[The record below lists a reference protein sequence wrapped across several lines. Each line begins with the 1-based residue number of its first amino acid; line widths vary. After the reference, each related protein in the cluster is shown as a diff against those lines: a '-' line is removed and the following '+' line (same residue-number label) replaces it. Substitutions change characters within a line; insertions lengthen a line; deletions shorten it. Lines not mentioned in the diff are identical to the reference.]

1 VRGGKEDPHIP
12 TKSPRPVYKIK
23 SYATWNSKA
32 VIKNVN
38 FINFKSEKT
47 ACGAAQSVF
56 GVNFSAADL
65 IPMHYINGAKFINV
79 KQDALIFI
87 YDPPAEWANI
97 DDCGQ
102 WPCTAPSNL
111 VYTF

>member
-1 VRGGKEDPHIP
+1 
-12 TKSPRPVYKIK
+12 
-23 SYATWNSKA
+23 
-32 VIKNVN
+32 
-38 FINFKSEKT
+38 
-47 ACGAAQSVF
+47 
-56 GVNFSAADL
+56 
-65 IPMHYINGAKFINV
+65 MHYINGAKFINV

-87 YDPPAEWANI
+87 YDPPAGWANI